1 MAQSKI
7 LRAMTSDGSA
17 RIHIINSTDI
27 VNQAITY
34 HNTTP
39 TATATLG
46 RLLTATSI
54 MGCMLGEVENP
65 RQYLA
70 NADVFCMSSVVE
82 GMPISL
88 IEALSCGLVPVCT
101 AVGGIVD
108 MVEDGINGFL
118 SQDMTVESYIKTIE
132 RYLALTDSQKA
143 EMKQHS
149 MQSAQKYSIE
159 ECAKQYEE
167 LFAK

>member
-1 MAQSKI
+1 M
-7 LRAMTSDGSA
+7 LLCSA
-17 RIHIINSTDI
+17 VDRLTQKGAPIELYMFGRFADKEIVESINALNNPHIH
-27 VNQAITY
+27 
-34 HNTTP
+34 
-39 TATATLG
+39 
-46 RLLTATSI
+46 
-54 MGCMLGEVENP
+54 MLGEVENP
-65 RQYLA
+65 RQYLR

-108 MVEDGINGFL
+108 MVEEGKNGFL
-118 SQDMTVESYIKTIE
+118 SPDMSVESYVKALE
-132 RYLALTDSQKA
+132 QVLAMTPQ
-143 EMKQHS
+143 EMEAMKCACRE
-149 MQSAQKYSIE
+149 SAKRYSIE